1 MTTDKSVFIPRN
13 VAEALRKSAS
23 NFSLYFSRMVAW
35 DEDKDG
41 VKPKQLTIQNMAN
54 ASKERFKAAQDAL
67 CKVHERQNAV
77 LAAVAQQGGRVF
89 SFRASLASPY
99 VSGLGSG
106 HPTETGMVLDRNT
119 GMPFVPGTS
128 IKGAMR
134 LAHALQ
140 LAKKDASLIKP
151 DKKTG
156 KDAIPDDTPSMRRLF
171 GDTDTSPGAVRGQLV
186 FLDAFPEKLPELT
199 MDIMTPHFSKYYGAK
214 DKAKKLEETEN
225 PVLIPFLVVP
235 RGTSFVF
242 RCLVSPLQES
252 PNKDLHWSD
261 DDNAAVA
268 DMFRHGLEE
277 LGLGAKTAAGYGR
290 FTGVTDAMAALNEA
304 QRKRDEEAQKAAEE
318 KRLAQLS
325 PDERQQELLVKAFD
339 APDMSEAIELIASAL
354 QMDDLSK
361 EFWRWLRA
369 RMEEKKLWKEDGNP
383 NKDKKVRRCRAILKK
398 IDESP

>member
-1 MTTDKSVFIPRN
+1 MTTDKNVFIPSN
-13 VAEALRKSAS
+13 VAKALRKSAS

-54 ASKERFKAAQDAL
+54 ASKERFHAAKDVL
-67 CKVHERQNAV
+67 RKIHERQNAV

-89 SFRASLASPY
+89 SFRASLASPF

-128 IKGAMR
+128 IKGVMR

-171 GDTDTSPGAVRGQLV
+171 GDTDTSSGAVRGQLV

-225 PVLIPFLVVP
+225 PVPIPFLVVP

-242 RCLVSPLQES
+242 RCLVSPLQNPS
-252 PNKDLHWSD
+252 DNDLRWSD
-261 DDNAAVA
+261 DDNDAVT

-290 FTGVTDAMAALNEA
+290 FTGVEDAMAALNKA

-325 PDERQQELLVKAFD
+325 PDERQQELLKKAF
-339 APDMSEAIELIASAL
+339 AEPGKYNVSELITKATQNDAL
-354 QMDDLSK
+354 SP
-361 EFWRWLRA
+361 EFFIWLRA
-369 RMEEKKLWKEDGNP
+369 RMEEKKLWKEGGNP
-383 NKDKKVRRCRAILKK
+383 AKDGKVRRSIAVQKR
-398 IDESP
+398 IDG